1 MLILGL
7 GSNLGDRE
15 KNLNNAIDA
24 LSDALLD
31 DVRLSGIYET
41 EPLLPPNPEPGW
53 EEHKFLNMAIGGYPK
68 KELMPEELLAEIKA
82 LEAKL
87 GRKPSEKWAP
97 RVIDID
103 ILAWGNLT
111 YSSPTLTIPHAGLM
125 EREFA
130 ARPMADIAP
139 DWKHPLTGKKIW
151 N

>member
-24 LSDALLD
+24 INDALLD
-31 DVRLSGIYET
+31 DIRLSGIYET
-41 EPLLPPNPEPGW
+41 EPLLPPNPAPDW
-53 EEHKFLNMAIGGYPK
+53 QEHKFLNMAIGGYLK
-68 KELMPEELLAEIKA
+68 KDLTPEELLSEVKT
-82 LEAKL
+82 LETKL
-87 GRKPSEKWAP
+87 GRIPAERWAP

-103 ILAWGNLT
+103 ILSWGNLT
-111 YSSPTLTIPHAGLM
+111 YSSPTLTIPHNGLM

-130 ARPMADIAP
+130 ARPMADIDP
-139 DWKHPLTGKKIW
+139 NWKHPLTGKKIW